1 MLATCFFQKHLSKW
15 FDLPANFAIQS
26 GVLRMCGRYTLK
38 TPNPRLQELFGL
50 QDPPQLVPR
59 FNVAP
64 TQAVFAIRAADSATA
79 LREAVM
85 LRWGL
90 IPFWAKD
97 LAIGNTMINARAET
111 VAEKPSFRQA
121 FLKRRCLIPADGFFE
136 WEKLANGKKQPWW
149 IRLTDAEPFAMAGLW
164 ESWSPQPEIS
174 HADAGRLVRPT
185 VVQSC
190 TILTIHANADMQSLH
205 DRMPVILPVE
215 AWDAWLNPATDKA
228 ALQALLQPFE
238 DGRLI
243 RSAVSMIVNRP
254 IVDAPE
260 CILECPP
267 ASNSLMPWGQQST
280 D

>member
-1 MLATCFFQKHLSKW
+1 
-15 FDLPANFAIQS
+15 
-26 GVLRMCGRYTLK
+26 MCGRYTLK

-121 FLKRRCLIPADGFFE
+121 FLKRRCLIPADGFFRMGE
-136 WEKLANGKKQPWW
+136 TCKWQE
-149 IRLTDAEPFAMAGLW
+149 T
-164 ESWSPQPEIS
+164 
-174 HADAGRLVRPT
+174 T
-185 VVQSC
+185 VVDS
-190 TILTIHANADMQSLH
+190 A
-205 DRMPVILPVE
+205 
-215 AWDAWLNPATDKA
+215 
-228 ALQALLQPFE
+228 
-238 DGRLI
+238 DGRRAI
-243 RSAVSMIVNRP
+243 RHGGTMGKLVA
-254 IVDAPE
+254 A
-260 CILECPP
+260 
-267 ASNSLMPWGQQST
+267 A
-280 D
+280 